1 MEDDGAEK
9 DEDED
14 EDEDDN
20 VAEDEVV
27 HDKVEEGRKPKS
39 ISGCKLAG
47 QERP

>member
-1 MEDDGAEK
+1 MEDDDVE
-9 DEDED
+9 ED

-20 VAEDEVV
+20 GEDEVE
-27 HDKVEEGRKPKS
+27 DEKVEEGQKGPKS